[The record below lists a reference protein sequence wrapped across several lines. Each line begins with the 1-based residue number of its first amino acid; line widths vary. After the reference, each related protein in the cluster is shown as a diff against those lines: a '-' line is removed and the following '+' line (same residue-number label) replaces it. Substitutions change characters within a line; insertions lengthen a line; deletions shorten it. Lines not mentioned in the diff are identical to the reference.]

1 MISVFLSL
9 ELQRDES
16 NFHLN
21 IYIFPLKTK
30 KSLVSIRAPVWNK
43 RNPSSVLGEEASGM
57 KRRDLDAPV

>member
-30 KSLVSIRAPVWNK
+30 SLWFQQEHLSKIK
-43 RNPSSVLGEEASGM
+43 GTTSSVLGEEASGM
-57 KRRDLDAPV
+57 KIRDLGAPV